1 MLDDPSVRGIVV
13 NFREVTQ
20 RRALQDEL
28 VHQAF
33 HDSLTGL
40 ANRALLIDR
49 LGHAL
54 TSASARG
61 ARVARLYLAL
71 GDFKLPNARLDH
83 VARAGNL
90 SPVADRVASFPAPES
105 TPHRPGVV

>member
-61 ARVARLYLAL
+61 GRVALLYLDL
-71 GDFKLPNARLDH
+71 DDFKIRSAERR
-83 VARAGNL
+83 VGKECVSTCRSRW
-90 SPVADRVASFPAPES
+90 SPY
-105 TPHRPGVV
+105 H

>member
-33 HDSLTGL
+33 HDSPTGL

-61 ARVARLYLAL
+61 GRVALLYLDL
-71 GDFKLPNARLDH
+71 VDSKIENG
-83 VARAGNL
+83 RA
-90 SPVADRVASFPAPES
+90 SCRERVWRSES
-105 TPHRPGVV
+105 ISVEAVQSKKN

>member
-49 LGHAL
+49 LGHTL

-61 ARVARLYLAL
+61 GRRSEERRVGKECVSTGRS
-71 GDFKLPNARLDH
+71 RW
-83 VARAGNL
+83 
-90 SPVADRVASFPAPES
+90 SPVAEKKKNKSES
-105 TPHRPGVV
+105 RETCKV

>member
-1 MLDDPSVRGIVV
+1 MLDYPSVRGIVV

-40 ANRALLIDR
+40 ANRALLTDR

-54 TSASARG
+54 PSASARV
-61 ARVARLYLAL
+61 ARVALLYLDPDHFKIPTAGL
-71 GDFKLPNARLDH
+71 GQ
-83 VARAGNL
+83 VAHTTPR
-90 SPVADRVASFPAPES
+90 PPAPRRVLS
-105 TPHRPGVV
+105 APHPQHP